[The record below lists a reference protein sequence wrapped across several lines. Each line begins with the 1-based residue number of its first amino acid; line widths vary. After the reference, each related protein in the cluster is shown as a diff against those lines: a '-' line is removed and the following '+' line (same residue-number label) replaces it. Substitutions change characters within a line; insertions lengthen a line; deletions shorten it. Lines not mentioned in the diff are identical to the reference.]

1 MTQHSVSEIGS
12 ETEAEHT
19 RSGSFYRPLVDIIER
34 PKELVVVADMPGVK
48 SGEIDIQFEDGSLTI
63 RGPVV
68 ERRPEHGSSLLE
80 EYGVGE
86 FQRTFRVGESIDA
99 SRIAAEYSNG
109 VLRLTLPKADAV
121 LPRKIKVDSK

>member
-19 RSGSFYRPLVDIIER
+19 RSGNFYRPLVDIIER
-34 PKELVVVADMPGVK
+34 TKELLVVADMPGVK
-48 SGEIDIQFEDGSLTI
+48 SGDIDIQFEDGALTI
-63 RGPVV
+63 RGPVD
-68 ERRPEHGSSLLE
+68 ERQPESGAPLLQ

-86 FQRTFRVGESIDA
+86 YQRTFRVGESIDA

-121 LPRKIKVDSK
+121 LPRKIKVDAK